1 MQLSAIFQV
10 DLLLPIIGDPGA
22 VCQGGGGDDF
32 PLRPVP
38 GSARMITVRTLP
50 QATVL
55 WYCTF
60 CCAASILVTLRR

>member
-1 MQLSAIFQV
+1 MQLSVIFQV
-10 DLLLPIIGDPGA
+10 DLLLPIIGDPGT
-22 VCQGGGGDDF
+22 VCQGEGGGDF
-32 PLRPVP
+32 SLCPVP

-60 CCAASILVTLRR
+60 CCVASILLTLRR